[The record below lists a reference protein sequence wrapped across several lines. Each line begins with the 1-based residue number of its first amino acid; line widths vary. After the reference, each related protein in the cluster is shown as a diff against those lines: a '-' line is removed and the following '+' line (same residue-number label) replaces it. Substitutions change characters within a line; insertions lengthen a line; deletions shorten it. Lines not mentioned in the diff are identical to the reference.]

1 MWGILVALLSGAL
14 MSLQGIFNTEVTKQ
28 SSIWA
33 AAGWVQLTA
42 FLTCVVLYFFTGR
55 GEIWGMFSI
64 DRKYML
70 LGGVMGAFIT
80 WTVIKSM
87 DGLGPAKATLLIV
100 VTQILVSYMRYL
112 GFSASRKQHLSGGS
126 LLVRRWRLRGSL
138 CFGGSA
144 AQGVLKMGEGI
155 CGGSRFYEIY
165 ALVRGEVSNCG

>member
-87 DGLGPAKATLLIV
+87 DGLG
-100 VTQILVSYMRYL
+100 
-112 GFSASRKQHLSGGS
+112 LSGSGKPYDTADITLFHMDTHVVQRVDGS
-126 LLVRRWRLRGSL
+126 VFS
-138 CFGGSA
+138 
-144 AQGVLKMGEGI
+144 
-155 CGGSRFYEIY
+155 
-165 ALVRGEVSNCG
+165 

>member
-100 VTQILVSYMRYL
+100 VTQILVSYIAEVFGL
-112 GFSASRKQHLSGGS
+112 FGVEKAAFEWRKLIGAA
-126 LLVRRWRLRGSL
+126 LAI
-138 CFGGSA
+138 A

>member
-1 MWGILVALLSGAL
+1 MFVFRRKYGIVRPYKNLLTMESSGKHGFRRFFMWGILVALLSGAL

-100 VTQILVSYMRYL
+100 VTQILVSYIAEVFGL
-112 GFSASRKQHLSGGS
+112 FGVEKAAFEWRKLIGAALAIAGI
-126 LLVRRWRLRGSL
+126 VVFRW
-138 CFGGSA
+138 
-144 AQGVLKMGEGI
+144 
-155 CGGSRFYEIY
+155 
-165 ALVRGEVSNCG
+165 